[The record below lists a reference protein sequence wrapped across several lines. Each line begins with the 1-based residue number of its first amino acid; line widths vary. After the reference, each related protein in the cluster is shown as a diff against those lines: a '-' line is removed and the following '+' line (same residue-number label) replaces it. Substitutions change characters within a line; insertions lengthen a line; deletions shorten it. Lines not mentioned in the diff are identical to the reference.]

1 VRLRTGG
8 AFQEGW
14 ETNTREG
21 EVVFTLTLP
30 RVFARILSEAPTDS
44 KWNAWWYA
52 ALSTLAGWGTAV
64 ALRLYVFQTQRQ
76 VTFARD
82 LAGYLW
88 VAPAFRQLT
97 ARRTMALAYQ
107 QWSLKKDGAAGQVL
121 ARAAIDLLRH
131 EAGRI
136 ELAPQSTL
144 RARREN
150 LALAVRGLSDWFQDS
165 PRELVSAS
173 ILADVK
179 AFWDSP

>member
-1 VRLRTGG
+1 
-8 AFQEGW
+8 
-14 ETNTREG
+14 
-21 EVVFTLTLP
+21 
-30 RVFARILSEAPTDS
+30 
-44 KWNAWWYA
+44 
-52 ALSTLAGWGTAV
+52 V

-165 PRELVSAS
+165 PIFKNPDLGGTFQTLGTLNGKPVFAPAQLSQGSLLTYLAVCQQAPNFTLDQELDNRLLRTRTQQAHMQSS
-173 ILADVK
+173 I
-179 AFWDSP
+179 